1 MGLQPVKDAVVD
13 QNFRYLER
21 LIRQAKPV
29 EQIGDNSITINKA
42 TIFRRS
48 WVGNGLYWTGHR
60 LSVLSAPD
68 LGITV
73 NAAGVSVKLKADGGI
88 AVDSSGLYLTLSN
101 IWPIGSVFLSVVS
114 TNPATLLGIGTWVRI
129 AEGQMLVGFKTDDP
143 DFGIVEDTGGAK
155 TATPDAHAGGA
166 VVRNVSGITVS
177 DHTKVVDKQ
186 GTAVGNVVTTETHT
200 IVEPNAGAG
209 HDHGF
214 TQPNAH
220 AAMSILNPYF
230 TVYMWK
236 RTA

>member
-29 EQIGDNSITINKA
+29 EQIGDNSIIVNKA
-42 TIFRRS
+42 TIFRRN

-60 LSVLSAPD
+60 LSVLPAPD

-73 NAAGVSVKLKADGGI
+73 NAAGVSIKLKADGGI
-88 AVDSSGLYLTLSN
+88 AVDGSGLYLTLSN

-143 DFGIVEDTGGAK
+143 DFGIVEGTGGAK

-186 GTAVGNVVTTETHT
+186 GAAVGNVVTTETHT

>member
-29 EQIGDNSITINKA
+29 EQIGDNSIIVNKTA
-42 TIFRRS
+42 IFRRN
-48 WVGNGLYWTGHR
+48 WVGNGLYWTGYR
-60 LSVLSAPD
+60 VA
-68 LGITV
+68 
-73 NAAGVSVKLKADGGI
+73 VKLKTGGGI
-88 AVDSSGLYLTLSN
+88 AVDSSGLYLTESN
-101 IWPIGSVFLSVVS
+101 TWPIGSVFLSVVS
-114 TNPATLLGIGTWVRI
+114 TNPAVLLGLGTWVRI

-143 DFGIVEDTGGAK
+143 DFGIVEGTGGAK

-177 DHTKVVDKQ
+177 DHTKAVDKQ
-186 GTAVGNVVTTETHT
+186 GAAAGNVVTTETHT

>member
-29 EQIGDNSITINKA
+29 EQIGDNSITVNKA
-42 TIFRRS
+42 IIFRS
-48 WVGNGLYWTGHR
+48 YWVGNGLYWTGYR
-60 LSVLSAPD
+60 VSVLPAS
-68 LGITV
+68 GITV
-73 NAAGVSVKLKADGGI
+73 NSAGVAVKLKTGGGI
-88 AVDSSGLYLTLSN
+88 AVDSSGLYLAGAGV
-101 IWPIGSVFLSVVS
+101 WPIGSVFLSVVS

-155 TATPDAHAGGA
+155 TATPDAHADGA

-186 GTAVGNVVTTETHT
+186 GAAVGNVVTTETHT

-230 TVYMWK
+230 TVYIWK

>member
-1 MGLQPVKDAVVD
+1 
-13 QNFRYLER
+13 

-29 EQIGDNSITINKA
+29 ERIGDNAITVNI
-42 TIFRRS
+42 TLIFRRDL
-48 WVGNGLYWTGHR
+48 VGHGLYWTGHR
-60 LSVLSAPD
+60 LSVLPAPD

-73 NAAGVSVKLKADGGI
+73 NSAGVAVKLKTGGGI
-88 AVDSSGLYLTLSN
+88 AVDSSGLYLAGSGV
-101 IWPIGSVFLSVVS
+101 WPIGSVFLSVVD

-186 GTAVGNVVTTETHT
+186 GTAAGNVVTTETHT
-200 IVEPNAGAG
+200 IVEPNAGTG

-230 TVYMWK
+230 TIYMWK